1 MSTVDPNRTLA
12 AMRAALTA
20 GDWTEV
26 ADQAQALD
34 YHLSAGG
41 NPPEAWREGPDA
53 PAIGYVWVG
62 WEAETDL
69 GNDDDRDDVY
79 HLTIT
84 DPDGEEYATITH
96 RTCGGKYPLNG
107 EVAMGK
113 MHRAERIV
121 SALNGSW
128 REGPDA
134 PLPDPGFSFYN
145 LNEQGEVYDRHDSM
159 SPALDTLAEFPNDI
173 VAIVTT
179 GSPQDALLSSQ
190 EAQR

>member
-1 MSTVDPNRTLA
+1 MNVHQTEQTMQRLRYLA
-12 AMRAALTA
+12 MYDQSPLTRMFR
-20 GDWTEV
+20 E
-26 ADQAQALD
+26 LD
-34 YHLSAGG
+34 AHLSAGG
-41 NPPEAWREGPDA
+41 NPPEA
-53 PAIGYVWVG
+53 
-62 WEAETDL
+62 
-69 GNDDDRDDVY
+69 
-79 HLTIT
+79 
-84 DPDGEEYATITH
+84 
-96 RTCGGKYPLNG
+96 
-107 EVAMGK
+107 
-113 MHRAERIV
+113 
-121 SALNGSW
+121 W